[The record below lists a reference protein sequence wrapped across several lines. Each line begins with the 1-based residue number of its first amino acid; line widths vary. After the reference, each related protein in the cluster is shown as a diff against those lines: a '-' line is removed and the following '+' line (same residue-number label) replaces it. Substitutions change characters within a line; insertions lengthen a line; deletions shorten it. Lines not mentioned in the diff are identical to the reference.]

1 MNKIY
6 LEDVLAWFS
15 ADTFVRIQLDEVK
28 DRYVFGVTGSKSN
41 DDILHCVERM
51 YRKNP
56 EVYEISHLDGFK
68 KGVALKVR

>member
-6 LEDVLAWFS
+6 LEDVLPWFS
-15 ADTFVRIQLDEVK
+15 AGTFVRIQFDEVK
-28 DRYVFGVTGSKSN
+28 DRYVFGVTGPEAN
-41 DDILHCVERM
+41 DDILACVERM
-51 YRKNP
+51 HRKNP